1 MQQNVIQV
9 HYKWTVCPCSLL
21 RTFFPLPPGYE
32 GPSVIPPGGGGGLYI
47 LPHVFTTVKP
57 TSMCIH
63 ADQHTV
69 DGNNTDP
76 EAKKLEPRNDL
87 CSHRMQR
94 KQH

>member
-1 MQQNVIQV
+1 MNGV
-9 HYKWTVCPCSLL
+9 PL
-21 RTFFPLPPGYE
+21 FFTSHFLPPASRLWGAQRD
-32 GPSVIPPGGGGGLYI
+32 PSRWGGGLYI
-47 LPHVFTTVKP
+47 LPHVFNTVKP